1 MMTEL
6 AAEAAGTPPFFSLKN
21 LWYWARLIAIV
32 LFIKGCVVDQYRIP
46 SRSMEPTLHA
56 GGYFEGDR
64 ILVNKWIMGP
74 RIPFTTIR
82 LWDGY
87 EPKRWDIV
95 VFRTIEDKSREK
107 TLVKRIVGLP
117 GEKVKLHNGG
127 LLVNG
132 EKVPKPDHMPETT
145 WYFSPDDLRKFKDPD
160 QRAMFEQL
168 LRVDPIRYAVSD
180 DDAYTVIPEGHYLML
195 GDNSLE
201 SHDGRMYGWV
211 PRDHIY
217 GRVFAIWFPFGRM
230 RDFTGF
236 SQTWWGP
243 FAIYGP
249 VTALLLWILWD
260 VFGDVRRILRARADK
275 SAAQGKRG

>member
-1 MMTEL
+1 M
-6 AAEAAGTPPFFSLKN
+6 AAEASGPPPFWSLKN
-21 LWYWARLIAIV
+21 LWYWARLIAV
-32 LFIKGCVVDQYRIP
+32 VMMVKGCVVDQYRIP

-56 GGYFEGDR
+56 GGFFSGDR

-82 LWDGY
+82 LWDWY
-87 EPKRWDIV
+87 EPNRWDIV
-95 VFRTIEDKSREK
+95 VFRTIEESSREK

-117 GEKVKLHNGG
+117 GDNIKIHQGSLV
-127 LLVNG
+127 VNG
-132 EKVPKPDHMPETT
+132 EKLPKPDFMPETT
-145 WYFSPDDLRKFKDPD
+145 RYFAPDDVGRFKDPD
-160 QRAMFEQL
+160 QRAAFAEM
-168 LRVDPIRYAVSD
+168 LRQDPIKYAHGD
-180 DDAYTVIPEGHYLML
+180 DPAFTVVPEGHYLMM

-211 PRDHIY
+211 PRNHIY
-217 GRVFAIWFPFGRM
+217 GRVFGIWFPFNRL

-249 VTALLLWILWD
+249 LTGLLLWILWD
-260 VFGDVRRILRARADK
+260 VLVDVRRLWGKARSKPAPPQDND
-275 SAAQGKRG
+275 S